1 MAESNMSAARK
12 AGLPWRLAECNS
24 ASLGGTAGVS
34 DVYAAAIWGADFLF
48 DLAERG
54 VAGINFHTNF
64 QPQGYTPIVY
74 NKENGTYSACPLYYS
89 LLLFKDAG
97 RGKILP
103 TKVTSDGNVTAHST
117 IGDDKKIRVVVI
129 NKDLNQPAEATI
141 ITNTDRTDGTVAR
154 LVGDSP
160 TEKSGISYAG
170 MTVTND
176 GSLTHP
182 KLETVKGTSGRFA
195 ITIPACSA
203 AVLSINEN

>member
-1 MAESNMSAARK
+1 M
-12 AGLPWRLAECNS
+12 
-24 ASLGGTAGVS
+24 
-34 DVYAAAIWGADFLF
+34 
-48 DLAERG
+48 
-54 VAGINFHTNF
+54 
-64 QPQGYTPIVY
+64 
-74 NKENGTYSACPLYYS
+74 
-89 LLLFKDAG
+89 
-97 RGKILP
+97 
-103 TKVTSDGNVTAHST
+103 TSDGNVTAHST